1 MTRNPFIRAAS
12 LWLAASIVPGAVASD
27 TRPTSPVDGFIYGT
41 VEMRSG
47 ESHTGVLRWDDEEA
61 FWDDL
66 FQSAKRELPYM
77 EYAETAPEEDS
88 TWWERFGRTIGR
100 EFGIERQVRVL
111 AVRFGDLAAVRP
123 TGADDAVLVLR
134 DGAEVEV
141 SGYANDVGTT
151 VTVIDAKPG
160 RIQVRWKEIAE
171 VRFSATPPDV
181 DPGSVRL
188 HGTVTTADRELAGF
202 IQWDSQECL
211 STDRLDGD
219 SGGERISV
227 DMGDIRSI
235 ERRDRRSA
243 RVVLKNGEERV
254 MSGTNDVDDDIRGIH
269 VEDPRF
275 GRVEVPWSE
284 FVRVVFDDA
293 AGSGRGYA
301 DYSAPHRLA
310 GTVIRRNGDRS
321 SGRLVFDLDEEWSW
335 EMLDGSSSGLDVTVP
350 FSSVAAIEPQG
361 SSGSVVELRTGA
373 TLELED
379 SHDVG
384 PDNDGLLVI
393 TDGGEPTFVRWA
405 DVRRVEFR

>member
-1 MTRNPFIRAAS
+1 MNRSLFVPAAS
-12 LWLAASIVPGAVASD
+12 LWLAAAFVCGPVASA
-27 TRPTSPVDGFIYGT
+27 TRPASPVDGFIFGT
-41 VEMRSG
+41 VETRRG

-66 FQSAKRELPYM
+66 FNSSKRELPYL
-77 EYAETAPEEDS
+77 EYAETERDEDS
-88 TWWERFGRTIGR
+88 SWWERFGRTIGR
-100 EFGIERQVRVL
+100 EFGMERQVRVV
-111 AVRFGDLAAVRP
+111 AVRFGDLAAIRP

-134 DGAEVEV
+134 DGTELEV

-171 VRFSATPPDV
+171 VRFSSTPPDA

-188 HGTVTTADRELAGF
+188 HGTVTTTDRELAGF

-219 SGGERISV
+219 ANGERISV
-227 DMGDIRSI
+227 EMGDIRSI

-243 RVVLKNGEERV
+243 RVVLKDGAESV

-275 GRVEVPWSE
+275 GRVEVPWDE

-293 AGSGRGYA
+293 PGSGRGYS
-301 DYSAPHRLA
+301 DYAAPRRLA
-310 GTVIRRNGDRS
+310 GTVTRRNGDRLT
-321 SGRLVFDLDEEWSW
+321 GRLVFDLDEEWSW
-335 EMLDGSSSGLDVTVP
+335 EMLDGSTSGLDVTVP
-350 FSSVAAIEPQG
+350 FSMVAAIEPRG
-361 SSGSVVELRTGA
+361 RSGSVVELGTGE

-384 PDNDGLLVI
+384 SDNDGLLVLA
-393 TDGGEPTFVRWA
+393 DGSDPTFVPWR
-405 DVRRVEFR
+405 DVRRIDFR

>member
-1 MTRNPFIRAAS
+1 MTRNPFISAAS
-12 LWLAASIVPGAVASD
+12 LWLAAAFVPGAAASD
-27 TRPTSPVDGFIYGT
+27 TRPASPVDGFIYGT
-41 VEMRSG
+41 VETRGG

-66 FQSAKRELPYM
+66 FHSAKRELPYM
-77 EYAETAPEEDS
+77 EYAETAPEDDS

-111 AVRFGDLAAVRP
+111 AVRFGDLAAIRP
-123 TGADDAVLVLR
+123 TGADDAVVVLR
-134 DGAEVEV
+134 DGTQVEV

-160 RIQVRWKEIAE
+160 RIPVRWKEIAE
-171 VRFSATPPDV
+171 VRFSATPPDAH
-181 DPGSVRL
+181 PGSVRL
-188 HGTVTTADRELAGF
+188 RGAVTTTDREFAGF

-227 DMGDIRSI
+227 QMGGIRSI

-301 DYSAPHRLA
+301 DYSAPRRLA
-310 GTVIRRNGDRS
+310 GTVIRRDGDRL

-335 EMLDGSSSGLDVTVP
+335 
-350 FSSVAAIEPQG
+350 
-361 SSGSVVELRTGA
+361 
-373 TLELED
+373 
-379 SHDVG
+379 
-384 PDNDGLLVI
+384 
-393 TDGGEPTFVRWA
+393 
-405 DVRRVEFR
+405 